1 MRLERIVLKNVKAI
15 TRLEE
20 TFGKRIIKRGSSQLE
35 APAIDLI
42 CAPNGQGKTTFLEAV
57 SLVGHI
63 PCARPVTIENGEA
76 VVRRAW
82 AEHKWNTPHQETKP
96 PFVLTQ
102 SDTERLDL
110 WLETLPSTLLGA
122 YIEIEDR
129 HDDLGTVKFCLV
141 LDIRTHTLTSLLS
154 ANLTDAEFCAHAC
167 IIAAKGSELKVEAF
181 IKAIARGRT
190 FNPHIDVD
198 RDGPK
203 RFVTYINTDMNDF
216 GRGNDLRE
224 SPKTLNDQFK
234 RQMVDRI
241 GVRFVKSPSVEGALL
256 LKDLNELKSILR
268 FVLDT
273 PRYKFSTK
281 DVVSPSLEI
290 LDFHIVDG
298 VLQIK
303 VRLKERKGAT
313 HKSEPVIENLSA
325 GENESL
331 FVFLMLLRLRN
342 ESSLILLDEPDLHV
356 AGYMRPNLFK
366 AVFQHFDPDKQ
377 HMLIVSHSISAVTA
391 LKRFRFDLEPRKGE
405 AKQATVRLRDHFRVL
420 LKVHPEDAPHARFKL
435 QFDRGFLRTLQSGLM
450 TGSVTLGGRLGLVI
464 EAFANFRARFVSE
477 MQKSNWAWYPFVGS
491 GLSLTGACLLW
502 IIVNVIVPPENSGD
516 QAHVDLV
523 KVLTGVILSSLFLFT
538 PTSLYGTAKTI
549 RNIKQEQNDI

>member
-1 MRLERIVLKNVKAI
+1 MRLERIVLKNVKAV

-20 TFGKRIIKRGSSQLE
+20 TFGKRVIKRGPGQLE

-76 VVRRAW
+76 VACRAW
-82 AEHKWNTPHQETKP
+82 AEHKWNITNQEDKP

-102 SDTERLDL
+102 ADTERLDL
-110 WLETLPSTLLGA
+110 WLETLPSTLLGV
-122 YIEIEDR
+122 YIEIEDK
-129 HDDLGTVKFCLV
+129 HDDLGTVKFCVV
-141 LDIRTHTLTSLLS
+141 LDVRTHSLTSLLS
-154 ANLTDAEFCAHAC
+154 ANLTDAEFCTYAY

-190 FNPHIDVD
+190 FNPHIEVD

-224 SPKTLNDQFK
+224 SPKTLNDEFK

-241 GVRFVKSPSVEGALL
+241 GVPFVKSASMDEVLL
-256 LKDLNELKSILR
+256 LKDLEELKSILR

-290 LDFHIVDG
+290 LDFHIVKG

-303 VRLKERKGAT
+303 VRLKERKGST
-313 HKSEPVIENLSA
+313 HKNDAIIENLSA

-391 LKRFRFDLEPRKGE
+391 LKRFRFGLEPQMGK
-405 AKQATVRLRDHFRVL
+405 ATKQTTVRLRDHFRVL

-464 EAFANFRARFVSE
+464 EALANFRARFVSE
-477 MQKSNWAWYPFVGS
+477 MQKSNWAWYPFVSAGI
-491 GLSLTGACLLW
+491 SLFGACVIWFL
-502 IIVNVIVPPENSGD
+502 VNVIAPPENSGD
-516 QAHVDLV
+516 QLHVDLV
-523 KVLTGVILSSLFLFT
+523 KFLTNVIFGSLFLFI
-538 PTSLYGTAKTI
+538 PTSTYGVARTVKSI
-549 RNIKQEQNDI
+549 RED